1 MASFI
6 QIENKIK
13 SFNKSIEVSG
23 DKSISIR
30 CVLLASQAIGKS
42 KIYNLL
48 ESEDVINSL
57 RAIKKLGIKYKKS
70 KNFYEIYGFGL
81 NGYKSKRKIKINAG
95 NSGTLARLILGLLVN
110 CNNFITIEGDQSLSS
125 RDFSRVT
132 EPLKMFGSNLYTKN
146 GKLPVKILGTNF
158 LRPIRYIEKLGS
170 AQCKSAVMLAA
181 MKTPGKTIIKAR
193 KSRNHTEKFFKYL
206 NIPLK
211 SKTRGIYDYLEVRGV
226 SNYKGFNYVVPGDIS
241 SSSFFLVLTLL
252 SKRSK
257 IRIKNVNINE
267 SRVGIIKILNQMGA
281 KILLKNRR
289 RYKGETIAN
298 IIVESNNNLKAINC
312 DKELNS
318 SAIDEF
324 LIIFLVAAKAK
335 GVSTFKELGELNNK
349 ESPRLDIAIEI
360 LNAIGIKVIRKNNDI
375 KIYGKPDLNLNKKY
389 VIKNFKKDHR
399 VFMMACIA
407 ALVLGGKWKIYDRNS
422 VNSSFPKFFK
432 IIKELGGIIN

>member
-1 MASFI
+1 M
-6 QIENKIK
+6 
-13 SFNKSIEVSG
+13 
-23 DKSISIR
+23 
-30 CVLLASQAIGKS
+30 
-42 KIYNLL
+42 
-48 ESEDVINSL
+48 
-57 RAIKKLGIKYKKS
+57 
-70 KNFYEIYGFGL
+70 
-81 NGYKSKRKIKINAG
+81 
-95 NSGTLARLILGLLVN
+95 
-110 CNNFITIEGDQSLSS
+110 
-125 RDFSRVT
+125 
-132 EPLKMFGSNLYTKN
+132 
-146 GKLPVKILGTNF
+146 
-158 LRPIRYIEKLGS
+158 
-170 AQCKSAVMLAA
+170 
-181 MKTPGKTIIKAR
+181 
-193 KSRNHTEKFFKYL
+193 
-206 NIPLK
+206 
-211 SKTRGIYDYLEVRGV
+211 
-226 SNYKGFNYVVPGDIS
+226 VPGDIS
-241 SSSFFLVLTLL
+241 SCSFFLVLTLL
-252 SKRSK
+252 SKKSK

-335 GVSTFKELGELNNK
+335 GVSTFRELGELNNK

-399 VFMMACIA
+399 VFMMACSA